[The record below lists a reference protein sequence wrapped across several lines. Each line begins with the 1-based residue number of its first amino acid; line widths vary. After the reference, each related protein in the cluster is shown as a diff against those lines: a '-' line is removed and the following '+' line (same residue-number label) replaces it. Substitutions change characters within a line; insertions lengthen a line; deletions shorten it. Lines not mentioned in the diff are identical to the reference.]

1 MSTKDRL
8 TLSTPT
14 HFILPISIY
23 NTLEDDAYYFGFI
36 KNKRPSLS
44 GLLNHLIPNLA
55 DYRNDLHLSFLEK
68 NKGDAILTN
77 KIEENIYKTYFSK
90 YDYCDDATV
99 SVSFRVN
106 SEHMQQFLD
115 IYDNVL
121 HKYNMNF
128 TEFIRSV
135 LIEYAS
141 KRLNQREYFFYYKE
155 MFKIKEAISN
165 HQQCTFYLENEKI
178 SFIPISIELSR
189 VREENLI
196 IGYNFLT
203 EEAYVVPISV
213 VRRVIMNDI
222 KYEVTNEDV
231 DFAYE
236 YFKEYENNIK
246 GEE

>member
-1 MSTKDRL
+1 MSAKDRL
-8 TLSTPT
+8 TFSTPT
-14 HFILPISIY
+14 HFDLPIPIY
-23 NTLEDDAYYFGFI
+23 NTLVDDAYYFGFT
-36 KNKRPSLS
+36 KNNRASLS

-68 NKGDAILTN
+68 NKGDVELTY
-77 KIEENIYKTYFSK
+77 KIEENIYKTYFNK

-106 SEHMQQFLD
+106 GEHMQHFLD

-135 LIEYAS
+135 LIEYCS
-141 KRLNQREYFFYYKE
+141 KRLNQREYFFFYKE
-155 MFKIKEAISN
+155 MRKIKEAISN
-165 HQQCTFYLENEKI
+165 HQQCVFYLENGKI
-178 SFIPISIELSR
+178 SFIPISIEFSR
-189 VREENLI
+189 ATEENLI

-203 EEAYVVPISV
+203 EEAYVVPISLLKRIV
-213 VRRVIMNDI
+213 VNDI

-231 DFAYE
+231 DFVYE
-236 YFKEYENNIK
+236 YLKEYENNIK